1 MTSSVINLKPV
12 CVHGPNEVKTATL
25 VALRPHAIW
34 MRPMRYHRIAVSDT
48 AGALMQF
55 TYSRYSPA
63 PAFRGRH

>member
-1 MTSSVINLKPV
+1 
-12 CVHGPNEVKTATL
+12 
-25 VALRPHAIW
+25 LRPRAIW